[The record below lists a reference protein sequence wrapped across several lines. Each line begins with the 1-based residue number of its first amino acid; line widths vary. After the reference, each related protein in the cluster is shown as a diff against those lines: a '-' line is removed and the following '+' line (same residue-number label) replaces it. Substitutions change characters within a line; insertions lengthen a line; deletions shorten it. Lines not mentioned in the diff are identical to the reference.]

1 MNEVTI
7 EGGNPLIGNV
17 KVSGAKNSAVKI
29 IVAALL
35 SNEDIVLE
43 NVPRIDNV
51 LTDLKI
57 IECLG
62 AKVQWLGPNRLVIN
76 GSGLDSYEIPVDLGS
91 RNRTASL
98 LAAPLVFR
106 FGKAR
111 IPLPGGCRIGP
122 RPINRWI
129 ETWQS
134 FGINVEEKN
143 GILYLESKKLEPA
156 EVAFKINTHTGTD
169 NAIIFSSF
177 IPGKST
183 ILNAAEEPEVDD
195 LIEFLNLIG
204 GEVLREDGKRIEVV
218 GKNVFKG
225 GSYKIMPDRN
235 EVVTFAAAAILTH
248 GNITISPVSK
258 ANLLSFANLID
269 KMDCTYEFS
278 GEEMRVWY
286 NGGKLSPV
294 NVTTAPA
301 PGFMTDWQPLAGL
314 LLTQVEGESLVHD
327 TVYTDRFGYTK
338 DLNSMGSEIEVVKPS
353 DVGIEAV
360 ISDDMYDYRKLG
372 EPKTIAKIHGPTKLH
387 GIKVNIPD
395 LRAGAAL
402 VLAAL
407 TASGKSNLLGVEN
420 IERGYEDFFGKLKN
434 LGGKIIS

>member
-76 GSGLDSYEIPVDLGS
+76 GSGLDSYEIPLDLGS
-91 RNRTASL
+91 KNRTASL
-98 LAAPLVFR
+98 LAAPLIFR

-134 FGINVEEKN
+134 FGINVEDKN
-143 GILYLESKKLEPA
+143 GVLYLESGKLEPA
-156 EVAFKINTHTGTD
+156 EIAFKINTHTGTD
-169 NAIIFSSF
+169 NAVIFSSF

-204 GEVLREDGKRIEVV
+204 SEIVRIEGKRIEVL

-225 GSYKIMPDRN
+225 GSFKIMSDRN
-235 EVVTFAAAAILTH
+235 EIATFATAAVLTR
-248 GNITISPVSK
+248 GNITISPVNK
-258 ANLLSFANLID
+258 ANLLSFVNLID
-269 KMDCTYEFS
+269 KMGCTYEFS

-286 NGGKLSPV
+286 NGGKLNPV
-294 NVTTAPA
+294 NVTTSPA
-301 PGFMTDWQPLAGL
+301 PGFMTDWQPLAVL
-314 LLTQVEGESLVHD
+314 LLTQAEGESIVHD
-327 TVYTDRFGYTK
+327 TIYTDRFSYTK
-338 DLNSMGSEIEVVKPS
+338 DLNSMGAEIDVVKPS
-353 DVGIEAV
+353 EVGIEAI
-360 ISDDMYDYRKLG
+360 ISDDMYDVKKFG
-372 EPKTIAKIHGPTKLH
+372 EPKTIAKIHGPTKFH
-387 GIKVNIPD
+387 GTKANIPD
-395 LRAGAAL
+395 LRAGAVL

-407 TASGKSNLLGVEN
+407 TATGKSNLLGVEN
-420 IERGYEDFFGKLKN
+420 IERGYEDFFDKLKN
-434 LGGKIIS
+434 LGGKIVT